1 MIIKGILNRSVED
14 ATRNLVLI
22 LVFLFAANFL
32 NAQAP
37 VITSFSPASGPVG
50 TLVTI
55 TGVGFSTTTANNVV
69 YFGGVKATVS
79 SATSSSLIV
88 AVPAGAS
95 YSPITVTN
103 NSLTAYSTKPFLVTF
118 PGGNAGFKPGSFAL
132 KIDVVAAL
140 DPGRVTAGDIDGDG
154 KNDLIVAS
162 SASTTISI
170 LRNQSKIG
178 SLDFAPHVD
187 ILTSSSLNYGVCIG
201 DLDGDGKLDMI
212 SVGTLGNT
220 LSLFKN
226 TSTPGVISFA
236 ARIDI
241 TTGASPFDVA
251 IRDIDKDGRPDIIVA
266 NNGANSISVFRNIG
280 NAGNFSFAN
289 KVDFA
294 SGAEPVSIAF
304 GDIDSD
310 GSEDIAVANPRSRTI
325 SVFRN
330 TSTPGIIA
338 LAAKVDFAPG
348 RNPYMVVV
356 GDLDMDGKPDMASVN
371 LFDHTVSVFLN
382 TSTGNNISFSG
393 KTDFSAPS
401 SPQSLAIG
409 DMDGDGKPDIAV
421 AKYSG
426 NNSILRNKSTV
437 GAIAFDAQ
445 VEYGSPAYTDG
456 IVLADFDGDGK
467 ADMAVGNDY
476 GTNLVAVLRNKIN
489 EPDILAISPVSAGA
503 GTMITIKGT
512 NFSGTTSVN
521 IGGIPATSFTVVDSA
536 TITAV
541 VANGS
546 FTNEVSVTATHGTG
560 KFLGFIYKGPHILN
574 FTPHHAGTGK
584 IVTIKGH
591 NFIGT
596 SGIKFGATDAL
607 SFNVVDSATINAV
620 VGNGSSGMITVT
632 TPNGFD
638 AIDSFVYYLPPGII
652 SFTPTAAFNGNS
664 VTISGTHFASTSEVK
679 FGGVPA
685 TSFSVTNDSTIT
697 AVLGIGASGDV
708 TVTTIGGIATKS
720 GFSFTG
726 PAIHSFTPTSAHAG
740 DTIYI
745 SGSNFNS
752 ILNISFG
759 GTAAASF
766 IVLNDSTVKAVIGNG
781 ASGSVSIATINGTA
795 TKNGFLFTGPVIT
808 SITPGFTGRG
818 RTVVIRGMNFTGATS
833 VSFGGTNAASFFV
846 DSTTRITAVVD
857 TGSSGDV
864 IVVTPIGTA
873 SKPGF
878 IFAQPPEIISF
889 TPMSAGYGTGITIKG
904 KHFSGT
910 ESINIGPVAASGFT
924 VVSDTVITAFI
935 GQTSSG
941 TIMVSTPGGSAVI
954 PGFIFVLPP
963 IINSFTPLNAGPGT
977 TVTITGINFT
987 NVFYVIFGFTIAK
1000 SYKVVSDSV
1009 ITAVVGNGNTGSVSV
1024 YSSGGSASKA
1034 GFTYVPLPTNIL
1046 LCPPVSNTS
1055 ITSNITGNSYRWQ
1068 LNSGNGFINLF
1079 DNGNYTGSTN
1089 QTLQITS
1096 ALSSWNGNIYRCLV
1110 GGGTTYS
1117 NSFKLA
1123 FNNSWTGAAGTA
1135 WENAS
1140 NWSCGTLPDMNTDVT
1155 IASGSIIVNSNTV
1168 IRSLTLKPGVNFIVN
1183 PNVTL
1188 TILH

>member
-1 MIIKGILNRSVED
+1 MNIKVKPNRSIKD
-14 ATRNLVLI
+14 ATANLVLM
-22 LVFLFAANFL
+22 LVFLFAGNFL
-32 NAQAP
+32 NAQVP
-37 VITSFSPASGPVG
+37 VITSFSPALGPVG

-55 TGVGFSTTTANNVV
+55 TGTGFSTTAANNLV
-69 YFGGVKATVS
+69 YFGGVKAIVS
-79 SATSSSLIV
+79 SATNSSVIV
-88 AVPAGAS
+88 DVPAGAS

-103 NSLTAYSTKPFLVTF
+103 NSLTAYSKKPFLVTF

-132 KIDVVAAL
+132 KMDVVASL
-140 DPGRVTAGDIDGDG
+140 DPARVTAGDIDGDG

-162 SASTTISI
+162 SGSTTISI

-187 ILTSSSLNYGVCIG
+187 ILTPSSLNYGVCTG
-201 DLDGDGKLDMI
+201 DIDGDGKLDMV

-226 TSTPGVISFA
+226 TSIPGVISFA
-236 ARIDI
+236 TRIDI
-241 TTGASPFDVA
+241 ATGASPFDVA

-266 NNGANSISVFRNIG
+266 NNGANSISVFRNTG

-289 KVDFA
+289 RVDFA
-294 SGAEPVSIAF
+294 SGAEPISIAF

-325 SVFRN
+325 SLFRN
-330 TSTPGIIA
+330 TSTPGMIA
-338 LAAKVDFAPG
+338 LASKVDFTPG
-348 RNPYMVVV
+348 RNPFMVVV

-371 LFDHTVSVFLN
+371 YFDYTVSVFLN
-382 TSTGNNISFSG
+382 TSIGNNFSFSG
-393 KTDFSAPS
+393 KADFSAPS
-401 SPQSLAIG
+401 SPQSIAIG

-426 NNSILRNKSTV
+426 NNSILRNKSAV
-437 GAIAFDAQ
+437 GVIAFDAQ

-489 EPDILAISPVSAGA
+489 EPDILAISPASGGA
-503 GTMITIKGT
+503 GTIITIKGT

-521 IGGIPATSFTVVDSA
+521 IGGIPAASFTVVDSA

-541 VANGS
+541 VANGA
-546 FTNEVSVTATHGTG
+546 FTNEVSVTGTYGTG

-574 FTPHHAGTGK
+574 FTPHHSGSGK
-584 IVTIKGH
+584 IITITGH
-591 NFIGT
+591 NFIWT

-607 SFNVVDSATINAV
+607 SFTIVDSTTINAV
-620 VGNGSSGMITVT
+620 VGNGSSGKVTVT

-638 AIDSFVYYLPPGII
+638 AIDSFVYYFQPTIL
-652 SFTPTAAFNGNS
+652 SFTPVAAFNGNS
-664 VTISGTHFASTSEVK
+664 VTISGTHFTSTSEVN
-679 FGGVPA
+679 FGGIPA

-697 AVLGIGASGDV
+697 AILGIGASGDI

-726 PAIHSFTPTSAHAG
+726 PAIQSFTPQSAHSG

-745 SGSNFNS
+745 SGSNFNGTS
-752 ILNISFG
+752 NISFA
-759 GTAAASF
+759 GTAAVSF
-766 IVLNDSTVKAVIGNG
+766 ILLNDSTVKAVIGNG
-781 ASGSVSIATINGTA
+781 ATGNVSITTINGTA
-795 TKNGFLFTGPVIT
+795 IKNGFVYTGPVIT
-808 SITPGFTGRG
+808 SITPGFTGKG
-818 RTVVIRGMNFTGATS
+818 RTVVIRGTNFASASS
-833 VSFGGTNAASFFV
+833 VSFGGSNAAYFSV
-846 DSTTRITAVVD
+846 DSVTKITAVVD

-864 IVVTPIGTA
+864 IVVTSIGVA

-889 TPMSAGYGTGITIKG
+889 TPAAAGYGTGITIKG

-910 ESINIGPVAASGFT
+910 ESINIGPVAAYSFT
-924 VVSDTVITAFI
+924 VVSDTVITAYV

-941 TIMVSTPGGSAVI
+941 TIMLSTPGGSAII
-954 PGFIFVLPP
+954 PGFTFVLPP
-963 IINSFTPLNAGPGT
+963 VINSFTPVNAVPGT
-977 TVTITGINFT
+977 TVTLTGINFT
-987 NVFYVIFGFTIAK
+987 NVYYVRFGFTSAK
-1000 SYKVVSDSV
+1000 SFTVVSDSV
-1009 ITAVVGNGNTGSVSV
+1009 ITAVVGNGNTGSVYV
-1024 YSSGGSASKA
+1024 FGSGGGASKT
-1034 GFTYVPLPTNIL
+1034 GFTYIPPPTNIL
-1046 LCPPVSNTS
+1046 LCPPVASTS
-1055 ITSNITGNSYRWQ
+1055 FTSNITGNSYRWQ
-1068 LNSGNGFINLF
+1068 LNSGNGFINLI
-1079 DNGNYTGSTN
+1079 DNVNYMGSTN
-1089 QTLQITS
+1089 QTLQVTS

-1110 GGGTTYS
+1110 GGGTVYS

-1123 FNNSWTGAAGTA
+1123 FNNSWTGTGGTA
-1135 WENAS
+1135 WENPA

-1155 IASGSIIVNSNTV
+1155 IASGTILVNSSTV
-1168 IRSLTLKPGVNFIVN
+1168 IRSLALKPGVIFTVN

-1188 TILH
+1188 TILQ